1 MKQTQF
7 VKSNTQ
13 SWDEFKALCE
23 MERSESLPIHFPN
36 LYRKICN
43 DLAIAQS
50 RQYSPILVEQINRLV
65 QLGQKRLY
73 LSRSNQFSEL
83 WHVARTAFPRALYEN
98 RVMLA
103 VNLLAFW
110 SLALIA
116 FIWVRLDPDAA
127 YTFLGQGTLL
137 NIEKMYDPS
146 GSVQSAERGASQDLL
161 MFGVYIYN
169 NIGIAF
175 QMFAG
180 GVLFCV
186 GAAFFL
192 LFNSFYFGAIAAHIV
207 NVGFEGPFFSFVITH
222 GSFELTAIII
232 ASAAG
237 CRIGYALL
245 NPGQFTRA
253 YAIKQAAQKAL
264 PLIVGAFLMLVI
276 AAFIEAFWS
285 PRDIANE
292 IKYTVGSGCWAY
304 VLYRLYKGM
313 RYGA

>member
-110 SLALIA
+110 GLALIA

>member
-23 MERSESLPIHFPN
+23 MERSESLPNHFPN

>member
-50 RQYSPILVEQINRLV
+50 RQYSPILVEQINCLV

-110 SLALIA
+110 GLALIA